1 MPNNSTPIP
10 PSYTPTRPG
19 TSSAARPTAPGSST
33 KKRFAS
39 AYVTRFF
46 KNWVIISVALLI
58 ALVAALGYNTITRSV
73 DIGQGFTTLGG
84 MLGGVGSMLSI
95 IGAAALIGAVIY
107 LIIYMGKHDY
117 TNEPTRFRWHFAIAA
132 AAFIAALVFGI
143 HWINLDQ
150 NLWGTL
156 WVALG
161 FLALSG
167 VTTFMVTRRH

>member
-1 MPNNSTPIP
+1 
-10 PSYTPTRPG
+10 
-19 TSSAARPTAPGSST
+19 
-33 KKRFAS
+33 
-39 AYVTRFF
+39 
-46 KNWVIISVALLI
+46 
-58 ALVAALGYNTITRSV
+58 
-73 DIGQGFTTLGG
+73 
-84 MLGGVGSMLSI
+84 MLSI

-117 TNEPTRFRWHFAIAA
+117 TNEPTRFRWHVGFMI

-143 HWINLDQ
+143 RWINLDQ
-150 NLWGTL
+150 NIWGTL